1 MQLKLARTGIAHPCS
16 PLAVFRRHAA
26 VWVEG
31 AFMSVGS
38 TGFVHSLV
46 TFLFSFLSSLIEK
59 HPPPQHTLPHGQR
72 GQVVFE
78 IVF

>member
-46 TFLFSFLSSLIEK
+46 TFLFSFLS
-59 HPPPQHTLPHGQR
+59 
-72 GQVVFE
+72 V
-78 IVF
+78 